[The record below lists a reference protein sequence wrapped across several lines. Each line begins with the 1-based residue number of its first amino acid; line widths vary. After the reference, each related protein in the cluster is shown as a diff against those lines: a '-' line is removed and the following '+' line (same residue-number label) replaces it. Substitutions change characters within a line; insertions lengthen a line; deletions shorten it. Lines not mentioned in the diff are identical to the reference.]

1 MDQVF
6 VPMLAYENGVA
17 ALEWLRD
24 VFGMEIKEKWL
35 DDDGRLSHGELDY
48 RGQRIMLAEPT
59 PLYQNP
65 KTVRESYPPAA
76 ELAQVPY
83 VMNGV
88 LIYVKDLTA
97 VTERAIKLGGTALS
111 EIETGFPGTRI
122 RIEDPE
128 GQRWFV
134 IEME

>member
-1 MDQVF
+1 MNQIF

-35 DDDGRLSHGELDY
+35 DDDGRLSHGELEY
-48 RGQRIMLAEPT
+48 LGQRIMLAEPT
-59 PLYQNP
+59 PQYQNP

-76 ELAQVPY
+76 ELAKVPY

-88 LIYVKDLTA
+88 LIYVKDLNA
-97 VTERAIKLGGTALS
+97 VTERAIKHGGTALS